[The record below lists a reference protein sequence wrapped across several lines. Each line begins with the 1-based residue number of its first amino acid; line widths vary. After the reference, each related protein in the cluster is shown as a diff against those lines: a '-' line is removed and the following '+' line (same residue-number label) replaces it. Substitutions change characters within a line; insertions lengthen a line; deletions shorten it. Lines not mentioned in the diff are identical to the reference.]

1 MGLPHFKSLCGTS
14 LESGSKAI
22 GFILLALRFLWIL
35 LLIIQYFQVVDDL
48 KAQEVNFSPNKTSR
62 AFAKDAKMMIAE
74 FKRALLVQTVVAIS
88 VLLILA
94 LFDVLMLIGVYK
106 RSRSFIFP
114 WFIVQIIA
122 ICLAIYQ
129 VIRMFN
135 VPINIIFIVCTIYF
149 SLVVNSHYKN
159 LKTEPTSSNSI
170 S

>member
-1 MGLPHFKSLCGTS
+1 M
-14 LESGSKAI
+14 
-22 GFILLALRFLWIL
+22 
-35 LLIIQYFQVVDDL
+35 VDDL

-94 LFDVLMLIGVYK
+94 IFDVLMLVGVYK

-129 VIRMFN
+129 VFRMFN